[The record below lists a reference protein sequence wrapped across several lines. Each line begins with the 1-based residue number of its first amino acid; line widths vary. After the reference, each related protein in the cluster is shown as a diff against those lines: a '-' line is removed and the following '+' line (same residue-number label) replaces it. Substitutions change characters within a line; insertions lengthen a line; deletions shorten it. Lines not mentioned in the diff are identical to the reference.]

1 MAGDFVADGWVA
13 GQRVTVSGA
22 SQPGNNSTFSIA
34 TVAANV
40 LTLSSADSLTVELAG
55 TNVTLLITDDRFV
68 RIPPTGTEVDKSVD
82 VTGADV
88 NGVPINNFITIAGIP
103 GELSI
108 PAGVWEFNG
117 WFWASVG
124 SEATIKFQVCRRDL
138 GGATGVLFE
147 TVASPLITATTN
159 LTAQEIQLTY
169 NLLSPI
175 TLAETDRLVVR
186 VLAFSAV
193 PNTVHFIYDDWSR
206 ASYTKTTYPSDLYSN
221 DLPTPVTVGG
231 ITGGSTFLDIPLVGM
246 WDTLLYPEL
255 FPALT
260 NPNNA
265 FALTQAGLHEIAEVI
280 AVLNFGASFNRG
292 SINPAY
298 GTSGFRSGLPNTYS
312 YTGTGLPAAVGS
324 VLLVDAQNVLIYT
337 VLTGSQA
344 WTNTVSY
351 DVGEQPKSNKGNNYD
366 TPLAAGTTAA
376 KTVSIIGV
384 YPYFATTAV
393 ITVLTK
399 QSLALMN
406 SVYVQTNVVAEDD
419 LGNKQTVEFPV
430 VWSAITGVQFYNT
443 VSGLWEWLNG
453 SKANSLSTFT
463 TSATTNIIQGNV
475 INYTRYTHNG
485 SKNGAR
491 QLRWYTT

>member
-1 MAGDFVADGWVA
+1 VAGNFVTDGWVA

-40 LTLSSADSLTVELAG
+40 LTLSSADSLATELAG
-55 TNVTLLITDDRFV
+55 ANVTLLITDDRFV

-88 NGVPINNFITIAGIP
+88 NGVPINNFITLTGMP

-117 WFWASVG
+117 WFWASVA

-147 TVASPLITATTN
+147 TVVSPLIAATTN
-159 LTAQEIQLTY
+159 PTAQAIQLSY

-206 ASYTKTTYPSDLYSN
+206 ASYIKTTYPSDLYSN
-221 DLPTPVTVGG
+221 DLPTPITVGG
-231 ITGGSTFLDIPLVGM
+231 IDSGSTFLDIPLVGM

-260 NPNNA
+260 NPSNA
-265 FALTQAGLHEIAEVI
+265 FALVQAGLREIAELI
-280 AVLNFGASFNRG
+280 AVLNFSASFNRG

-312 YTGTGLPAAVGS
+312 YTGTGLPASVGS
-324 VLLVDAQNVLIYT
+324 VLLTDAQIVNNYT
-337 VLTGSQA
+337 VLTGTQA
-344 WTNTVSY
+344 WTNVVSY
-351 DVGEQPKSNKGNNYD
+351 DAGEQPKSNKGNDYN
-366 TPLAAGTTAA
+366 TPLVAGDTSA
-376 KTVSIIGV
+376 KTASIIGV
-384 YPYFATTAV
+384 YPYFATT
-393 ITVLTK
+393 ILINVLTK
-399 QSLALMN
+399 QPLALMN
-406 SVYVQTNVVAEDD
+406 SAYVQTNMVLEDD
-419 LGNKQTVEFPV
+419 VDKQKAEFPV
-430 VWSAITGVQFYNT
+430 VWSAITGIQFYNT

-453 SKANSLSTFT
+453 TKANSLSTFT
-463 TSATTNIIQGNV
+463 TSATTNTIQGIV

-485 SKNGAR
+485 SKVGAR

>member
-1 MAGDFVADGWVA
+1 
-13 GQRVTVSGA
+13 
-22 SQPGNNSTFSIA
+22 
-34 TVAANV
+34 
-40 LTLSSADSLTVELAG
+40 
-55 TNVTLLITDDRFV
+55 
-68 RIPPTGTEVDKSVD
+68 
-82 VTGADV
+82 
-88 NGVPINNFITIAGIP
+88 
-103 GELSI
+103 
-108 PAGVWEFNG
+108 
-117 WFWASVG
+117 
-124 SEATIKFQVCRRDL
+124 
-138 GGATGVLFE
+138 
-147 TVASPLITATTN
+147 LITATTN
-159 LTAQEIQLTY
+159 LTAQEIQLSY

-206 ASYTKTTYPSDLYSN
+206 ASYIKTTYPSDLYSN

-255 FPALT
+255 FPVLT

-280 AVLNFGASFNRG
+280 AVLNFSASFNRG

-324 VLLVDAQNVLIYT
+324 TLLVNGQNVLAYT

-351 DVGEQPKSNKGNNYD
+351 DAGEQPKSNKGNNYD

-399 QSLALMN
+399 QPLALMN

-430 VWSAITGVQFYNT
+430 VWSAITGIQFYNT